1 MKNRQILSLLTT
13 LPLLMSMTPGRRTFS
28 PIANDYIYSDEILFS
43 GEQSSTHLS
52 N

>member
-13 LPLLMSMTPGRRTFS
+13 FPLLMSMTPGRCTFS

-43 GEQSSTHLS
+43 ENQSSTHL
-52 N
+52 